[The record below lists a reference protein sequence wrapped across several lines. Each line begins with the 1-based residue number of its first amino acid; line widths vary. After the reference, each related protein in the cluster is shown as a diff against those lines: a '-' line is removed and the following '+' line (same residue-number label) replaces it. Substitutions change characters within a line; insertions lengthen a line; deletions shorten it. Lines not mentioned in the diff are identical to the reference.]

1 MNRRSFGKM
10 LTLFGLAPLWKG
22 EKEVARIGDIFASWA
37 AGDRLNHAEIEQMRR
52 TMNEVQAQSRQ
63 VGNILDNTG
72 GLDPNI
78 FSHKASGFGI
88 LPHESGGMYSHTDVV
103 QSVPKD
109 TPTTVEFQDTNDGPH
124 VQWQGGVKLD
134 FANNSIKL
142 TNSLAGS
149 LWLLTGGLAWGEAIT
164 SAWFVGF
171 IDSVSGRSVTALSE
185 TNNETVG
192 YPVVVI
198 QTESAGANWTMSIAH
213 TEGANIDLSTAWFS
227 ATRLR

>member
-1 MNRRSFGKM
+1 MDRRSFGKIM
-10 LTLFGLAPLWKG
+10 ALFGVAPLWKG
-22 EKEVARIGDIFASWA
+22 EKEMPKIGDLFAKLA
-37 AGDRLNHAEIEQMRR
+37 MGEQLERGEIESLRR
-52 TMNEVQAQSRQ
+52 EMNTIQSQAFRG
-63 VGNILDNTG
+63 GNIIDNTG
-72 GLDPNI
+72 GLDSDI
-78 FSHKASGFGI
+78 FRNSGAFST

-124 VQWQGGVKLD
+124 VQWRAGVKLD
-134 FANNSIKL
+134 FTGNSIKL
-142 TNSLAGS
+142 ANSQPGS

-198 QTESAGANWTMSIAH
+198 QSEAAGANWTMSIAH